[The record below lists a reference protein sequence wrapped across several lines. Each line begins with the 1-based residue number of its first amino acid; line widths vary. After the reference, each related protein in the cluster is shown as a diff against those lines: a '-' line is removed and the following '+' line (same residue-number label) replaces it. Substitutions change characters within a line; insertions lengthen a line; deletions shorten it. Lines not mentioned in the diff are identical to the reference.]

1 MFLKTRYP
9 SIKKEL
15 FMHKLN
21 IEGISQ
27 VIIGDGRDPR
37 KTIEKTFAELAVW
50 LGFFQR
56 VPGS

>member
-37 KTIEKTFAELAVW
+37 KTIEITFAELTI
-50 LGFFQR
+50 
-56 VPGS
+56 